1 MTTDSNTG
9 LWTLFWEIVMGLF
22 IALAVWGFY
31 YHVISDY
38 ETIEDVQKKRVLV
51 QCDDRTTKWFDIQC
65 TSGSEPEN
73 KEPVKCEKC
82 KPCKCEPC
90 KFGKFDAEYLMQIK
104 RCSGDSKLF
113 DKFWDNCTG
122 WEMSTEMLCEPG
134 PNLEF
139 CTDRSKERYEWIMQD
154 RKWLEKEYGE

>member
-1 MTTDSNTG
+1 MTDVFVALVFSFAV
-9 LWTLFWEIVMGLF
+9 LFAMGVGCLGVATS
-22 IALAVWGFY
+22 I
-31 YHVISDY
+31 
-38 ETIEDVQKKRVLV
+38 QKKTWLLGIVSFAFLVVIVIVTILFCDSRKEKPKDLV
-51 QCDDRTTKWFDIQC
+51 QEI
-65 TSGSEPEN
+65 PVI
-73 KEPVKCEKC
+73 KEPVRCEKC

-154 RKWLEKEYGE
+154 RKWLEKEYGD